1 VARGTQHR
9 KRRPR
14 PNARVASAPAKSK
27 PKTVKHER
35 WEDQL
40 FFGRLR
46 VHAKWVFVL
55 LAFVFALG
63 FVIFGVG
70 SGSTGI
76 SDVLQNFFKGSG
88 SSGTSLSSLRNNAA
102 KHPQQAKAW
111 RDLAT
116 KLEADGKLDDAIVA
130 LTRYTALKPKDEAG
144 LEDLAS
150 VYIRRA
156 TDAQQQ
162 YFAAQTQ
169 SQVLAPTSP
178 GTPAAT
184 SAIGKALASVSNPID
199 SAVTSVVGVSSSDA
213 YTKII
218 QYQKD
223 AVGTYQ
229 KLAKLSPK
237 DATTQFRLAQIAQ
250 GAGDVSTAISA
261 YKRFLALAPDD
272 PLAATAKKSLKQ
284 LQGQK

>member
-1 VARGTQHR
+1 
-9 KRRPR
+9 
-14 PNARVASAPAKSK
+14 
-27 PKTVKHER
+27 
-35 WEDQL
+35 
-40 FFGRLR
+40 

-88 SSGTSLSSLRNNAA
+88 SSGTSLSSLRDNAA

-111 RDLAT
+111 RDLST
-116 KLEADGKLDDAIVA
+116 KLEADGKLDEATVA

-156 TDAQQQ
+156 TDEQQQ

-169 SQVLAPTSP
+169 SQVLAPTNP
-178 GTPAAT
+178 GQPAAT
-184 SAIGKALASVSNPID
+184 SAIGKALASVSNPIE
-199 SAVTSVVGVSSSDA
+199 SAVTSVVGVRSSDA
-213 YTKII
+213 YTNII

-223 AVGTYQ
+223 AVGIYQ

-250 GAGDVSTAISA
+250 GAGDVPTAITA
-261 YKRFLALAPDD
+261 YKRFLVLAPDD